1 MFSQLKNIEKYSD
14 RNSMKINHKKTKM
27 ILFNPGTARDFH
39 PKFSLKQTQIDLV
52 EETKLLGVIIRS
64 DLSWSSNTEYIVTRA
79 NKKLWFLRRLKV
91 LGANQEDLKEVYI
104 KQIRSIVEFAVPVW
118 HNSITGEQR
127 VDIERIQ
134 KSALHIILGD
144 KYHSYSSAL
153 KSVGLDTLFRRRQRL
168 CTTFARRCFK
178 NDKFKHWFKPF
189 TKTSQ
194 TRQQGRRLCDVH
206 SRTMRFER
214 SPISYITELLNRLKN
229 IK

>member
-1 MFSQLKNIEKYSD
+1 
-14 RNSMKINHKKTKM
+14 MKISHKKTKM
-27 ILFNPGTARDFH
+27 ILFIPGTARDFH

-79 NKKLWFLRRLKV
+79 NKKLWFLRKLKV
-91 LGANQEDLKEVYI
+91 LGANQKDLKEVYI
-104 KQIRSIVEFAVPVW
+104 KQIRSIVEFAV
-118 HNSITGEQR
+118 HNLITVEQR
-127 VDIERIQ
+127 VDIERIK

-144 KYHSYSSAL
+144 KYHSYSSAH
-153 KSVGLDTLFRRRQRL
+153 KCVGLDTLFRRRQRL

-178 NDKFKHWFKPF
+178 NDKFKNWFKPF